1 MNRLCRCY
9 VVRVCYPLNVIKGA
23 EQRGDAVKLRALG
36 LAALVLGAVCLLAA
50 ACSNTPQAT
59 PTVAPSPT
67 ATPLPQPTP
76 TPQPTATPS
85 PEPTATP
92 TPKPPDALF
101 DYTQAVGLLQAGE
114 YKEAI
119 NQFGLVIRLQ
129 PNFAQAYQGRAMA
142 YYNEGLVDL
151 ALEDLDKA
159 IELNPNFADAYRN
172 RGVLLGNE
180 GERARAIEDL
190 EKALELY
197 QAQEKP
203 DQAAETERILSG
215 LRR

>member
-1 MNRLCRCY
+1 MR
-9 VVRVCYPLNVIKGA
+9 
-23 EQRGDAVKLRALG
+23 LRALG
-36 LAALVLGAVCLLAA
+36 LMVFGLAAVGLLVA
-50 ACSNTPQAT
+50 ACSNTPEST
-59 PTVAPSPT
+59 PTAVPSPT
-67 ATPLPQPTP
+67 AAPPPQPSP
-76 TPQPTATPS
+76 TPEPTATPS

-92 TPKPPDALF
+92 TSKPPDALF

-114 YKEAI
+114 YKRAI

-129 PNFAQAYQGRAMA
+129 PTFAQAYHGRAMA
-142 YYNEGLVDL
+142 YYNEGLTDL

-180 GERARAIEDL
+180 GERARAIADL

-197 QAQEKP
+197 QEQGKP

-215 LRR
+215 MRR